1 MTRKQITNFNFTIC
15 VLPSST
21 NLRRFQE
28 PAPNLFLFCQPSF
41 QSIGSSKIL
50 SLVRRMS
57 SAGGRGAFIVFEG
70 CDRSGKTTTCQRLVQ
85 FLNDQSKAAKFMR
98 FPDRSTRI
106 GATIGMALF
115 ATLIIS
121 TVPEN

>member
-1 MTRKQITNFNFTIC
+1 
-15 VLPSST
+15 
-21 NLRRFQE
+21 
-28 PAPNLFLFCQPSF
+28 
-41 QSIGSSKIL
+41 
-50 SLVRRMS
+50 MS

-115 ATLIIS
+115 AIWATLIIS
-121 TVPEN
+121 TVTENWIIKAAFGDFKKEIVTLNLFIVNLT